1 MKNKLKLA
9 VIALCSASSVAAQ
22 EVDSLG
28 LGNVAQDE
36 QAFTFTEAQLGE
48 DDDVSQNISVA
59 GSNSNTYARNVG
71 YRFSAARFKYRA
83 YNSKYNEIYVN
94 GNPLNDIE
102 RGEFNFSNV
111 GGLNNQ
117 TRNVEMSLPFED
129 NGFAITALG
138 GSNNYNFRPSTMP
151 SGHRVSLAGANRNYT
166 FRGMYSYNSGINDK
180 GWSYS
185 AALTYRGAT
194 EGYIE
199 GTFYNALSYFF
210 GVEKIINDQHSL
222 SLVTWGNPTERA
234 AQAASTDEMY
244 WIAND
249 NHYNPN
255 WGYQNGEKRNARVIE
270 SFAPTA
276 LLTWDFTID
285 EKTKLT
291 TTLLGKYSMYS
302 SSRLNYNNSTN
313 PAPDYYSLM
322 PSYHYNV
329 WDPTDGE
336 NRTATALGNWQAAYD
351 YLSASK
357 ANRQINWDRLYYAN
371 KMASQQGADAMYYQQ
386 AYHDDQLTL
395 NLASV
400 LRKEL
405 GKNSVLN
412 AGVTLSTNKGLHY
425 QTMEDLLGASK
436 FRNINTYVVGTYAEN
451 SDEVRY
457 DLNEKGGP
465 KEIKVGDKFAYD
477 YNIFVNK
484 ATAWAGYSHDFSFAR
499 VFVNGRISGL
509 TMQREGKMRNGL
521 AKDNSFGKSG
531 SAKFLDGGG
540 KIGASFNLGKG
551 HLVNIGAGYEWKAPT
566 ARTAFASPQVNNDF
580 VDNLKNEKVMS
591 AELGYSLSTSWL
603 KANINGYYS
612 KLVDVTEYSMAYSD
626 IENSFSYISL
636 TGINKEYYGVELG
649 MDIKLTSALSINALG
664 TISEAKYTNN
674 SYVSYMLSDGV
685 KAADGS
691 LYHKDICVNKGMREG
706 GTPLTAASLGLSY
719 HQGGWYIDVIGNYYD
734 RIYLYYSP
742 ITRYFD
748 NLDANKNKQLDYEE
762 VNQLNAQGE
771 VLYNKLDQAKGKGGF
786 MLDLSIGKS
795 IYVKKGSLSFN
806 LMLTNVLNNQKICT
820 GGMEQNRVDADETG
834 ETIRTYSFKNSPK
847 KFYANGING
856 MFIVTYKF

>member
-451 SDEVRY
+451 SDEVQY
-457 DLNEKGGP
+457 DLNNPNAEVR
-465 KEIKVGDKFAYD
+465 VGDKFAYD